1 MKIKNIWKPPPSRDY
16 IFKFA
21 TGEGGEITFF
31 ILFLSPSK
39 GQESGYFL
47 NTFRFQHLNP
57 DKNTELYPKFKLIP
71 MHPQKWL
78 RDVLLNLRFVCFF
91 SCFFFGIYSTGT
103 SGGHRR
109 AIPDVPLSLQHVDSC
124 IGSPP
129 PPGDQFCDSV
139 MVIPCRFLVGS

>member
-1 MKIKNIWKPPPSRDY
+1 MKIKNILKPPPSRDY

-91 SCFFFGIYSTGT
+91 SCFFLSTLP
-103 SGGHRR
+103 
-109 AIPDVPLSLQHVDSC
+109 APLGV
-124 IGSPP
+124 IGE
-129 PPGDQFCDSV
+129 QFLTF
-139 MVIPCRFLVGS
+139 PCLFSTWIVALDHHPHLASIRK